1 MFETI
6 TKGLGDALGNLQ
18 RGRINE
24 TNIRESMQTVK
35 QSLLEADVSYDIVD
49 SFVKTVTE
57 QSLGEKVLKSLKP
70 GEQIVGIVN
79 QELINLMGP
88 VDNSLHFKKAGI
100 SIIMMCGLQGSGKTT
115 TCGKLARM
123 LQSEGRK
130 PMLVAADLQRP
141 AAIEQLKTVGGQVG
155 VPVHAEDPKG
165 TNPVAV
171 CQNGLKKA
179 KQQGDIDT
187 VILDTAGRL
196 HIDDELMKELAS
208 IDRKLQPDQVLL
220 VTDAMTGQDA
230 VRSAKAFNE
239 ALELDGAILTKLDGD
254 TRGGA
259 ALSVKQV
266 TGVPIKFIGVGEQL
280 DKLEVF
286 HPDRMASRILGMGDI
301 VSLVEKAQQEFDAD
315 EMEKQQEKM
324 LKGKFTLEDFQ
335 KQMKQIKKLGSM
347 GEILKMIP
355 GMGKMADMMSETD
368 GMNPDKEVGRMEAMI
383 SSMTPEERR
392 NPDIIDRSR
401 RNRIARGSGSDPTE
415 VGNLVKQF
423 NSMAGIM
430 QKMAGM
436 GVRDKMRAVQE
447 LSSMGMAN
455 PNGRITDKKLRSKR
469 GTTDPKKLQQQKKDK
484 RKQARKSRKKNR

>member
-301 VSLVEKAQQEFDAD
+301 VSLVEEAKKGIDHVEAEKLAKKLKSGKAFDLNDFLAQITQMRNMGGLQGLMD
-315 EMEKQQEKM
+315 KLPTQMM
-324 LKGKFTLEDFQ
+324 KGAGEVDATAAE
-335 KQMKQIKKLGSM
+335 KQMKRTEAIIFSMTIQERTKPDILKASRKRRIAAGAGVQVQEVNRLLNQFDQMRGMMKSMQKGGLAKMMRKLGGGGKGGFPGGGM
-347 GEILKMIP
+347 PPGGGFP
-355 GMGKMADMMSETD
+355 GM
-368 GMNPDKEVGRMEAMI
+368 
-383 SSMTPEERR
+383 
-392 NPDIIDRSR
+392 
-401 RNRIARGSGSDPTE
+401 
-415 VGNLVKQF
+415 
-423 NSMAGIM
+423 
-430 QKMAGM
+430 
-436 GVRDKMRAVQE
+436 
-447 LSSMGMAN
+447 
-455 PNGRITDKKLRSKR
+455 
-469 GTTDPKKLQQQKKDK
+469 
-484 RKQARKSRKKNR
+484 